1 MDRIQT
7 HVPTCCTYAIFWL
20 NRESSSV
27 CFSCIAKS
35 KNLSQSHPQ
44 PSTMPFVHQSEYIPG
59 IPAATITTPTN
70 NTRVENSAVVKGTAQ
85 NIAEGQY
92 WLWLVLYDYNANRHY
107 PQDGPVA
114 VSSNGQWEMTAS
126 FGSSG
131 RYDITALAADQ
142 NANETLLLYQA
153 ASESSG
159 DYPGLP
165 ALPSGSITLASVT
178 VSRT

>member
-1 MDRIQT
+1 
-7 HVPTCCTYAIFWL
+7 
-20 NRESSSV
+20 
-27 CFSCIAKS
+27 
-35 KNLSQSHPQ
+35 
-44 PSTMPFVHQSEYIPG
+44 MPFVHQPEYIPG

-70 NTRVENSAVVKGTAQ
+70 NTRVENSVVVKGTAQ

-159 DYPGLP
+159 DYSGLP
-165 ALPSGSITLASVT
+165 ALLSGCITLASVT